1 MDVRGLVSRLVSRD
15 NRGSLLVSILAGIV
29 IIGGLLVAAS
39 VTGRPGSDARG
50 SGQKAAASPADYG
63 PAPAYALTDQTGQ
76 RISSRHFAGTV
87 QVVSFLFPYC
97 TTDCPLLARS
107 LAILQQRLAEQG
119 LGGRVEIVTFN
130 VDPSGAGPAQL
141 RRFIA
146 QYGGQADPGA
156 AKVHWHFLTGPA
168 KDLRTVVRGGY
179 HIAYWKVTGAEE
191 GGTARP
197 NRLADEAQVDYDIKH
212 TDATYLVSGQGR
224 IVGLRL
230 GRPAADVSALLA
242 AVGQVLG

>member
-1 MDVRGLVSRLVSRD
+1 MDMRSLLSRLVSRD
-15 NRGSLLVSILAGIV
+15 NRGVLLVSILSGIV
-29 IIGGLLVAAS
+29 IFGGLLVAAS

-50 SGQKAAASPADYG
+50 TGPGAAASPAGYG

-97 TTDCPLLARS
+97 TTDCPLLART
-107 LAILQQRLAEQG
+107 LAILQRRLAEQG

-156 AKVHWHFLTGPA
+156 ATVHWHFLTGPA
-168 KDLRTVVRGGY
+168 KELRKVVRGGY
-179 HIAYWKVTGAEE
+179 HIAYWKVAGAED
-191 GGTARP
+191 GGTARA
-197 NRLADEAQVDYDIKH
+197 NRLADEAHVDYDVRH
-212 TDATYLVSGQGR
+212 TDATYLVNSQGT
-224 IVGLRL
+224 IVDVRL
-230 GRPAADVSALLA
+230 GPSAADTSALLTA
-242 AVGQVLG
+242 LQRVLG

>member
-1 MDVRGLVSRLVSRD
+1 MDVRSLLSRLVSRD
-15 NRGSLLVSILAGIV
+15 NRGVLLVSVLAGIV
-29 IIGGLLVAAS
+29 LFGGLLVAAS
-39 VTGRPGSDARG
+39 VTGRPGSDALG
-50 SGQKAAASPADYG
+50 SGQGAAASPADYG
-63 PAPAYALTDQTGQ
+63 PAPAYVLTDQTGQ

-97 TTDCPLLARS
+97 TTDCPLLART

-156 AKVHWHFLTGPA
+156 ATVHWHFLTGSA
-168 KDLRTVVRGGY
+168 KDLRNVVRGGY
-179 HIAYWKVTGAEE
+179 HIAYWKVAGAEE
-191 GGTARP
+191 GGTTRA
-197 NRLADEAQVDYDIKH
+197 NRLAEEAQVDYDVRH
-212 TDATYLVSGQGR
+212 TDATYLVSGRGAIVDVRQGR
-224 IVGLRL
+224 S
-230 GRPAADVSALLA
+230 AADTSALLT
-242 AVGQVLG
+242 VLHQVLG